1 MHDNKIQCVH
11 RKGLKEN
18 TISARY
24 VLAKGNSINNLS
36 HTSSFNVKY
45 CMCYYRRLLPWMVA
59 QGQGYLTQQVSSL
72 TWCILGT
79 EVYSQFMS
87 NDKPQKR
94 QSVILNSDTCLM
106 AELHVG
112 SVTSLATYILS

>member
-1 MHDNKIQCVH
+1 MGHVLYALYSMLYSILFLCMIAKNNVSI

-18 TISARY
+18 TISARH
-24 VLAKGNSINNLS
+24 VFAKEGNSINNLS

-45 CMCYYRRLLPWMVA
+45 SMCYYKRLLPWMVA

-79 EVYSQFMS
+79 NVYSQFMS

-94 QSVILNSDTCLM
+94 QSVM
-106 AELHVG
+106 
-112 SVTSLATYILS
+112 YII